1 VNYQIIKKYSH
12 FFALLL
18 LIVSSFSFAKTQK
31 IIIDGDLGADP
42 CDFATISMAYN
53 MHNNDEIEILALMM
67 PIPDDIATQN
77 LSILDALYNRK
88 DKPIPIG
95 VFKNKSDPL
104 YQTMLDGVNNVVH
117 AKPAAKV
124 INKIH
129 NDLVSTNIDSAWGG
143 VSLYRKLLSEQE
155 DGSVTLLFEGQLG
168 LLLGLLQSEADEYSP
183 LSGIDLIN
191 KKVDK
196 IVSMIGTFPNI
207 LEWRKVAQLP
217 HYVFGPFPNI
227 NIWIV
232 LSMLPIPVDYPEY
245 NARNFGAASITHE
258 AFGLLEKISKD
269 IPITLVDYEVG
280 LLIPTGEAYI
290 DLEKTDPVYLSFV
303 NNNTFSKEYGAVFGE
318 VPRNNPAFDEAALLY
333 AVRGPMDYFD
343 VVQGRVNF
351 DIKGVS
357 KWTASEDIQGDNARH
372 LRVLVKKGA
381 NDGQKLSGYIENMV
395 MNPDYKVKTLSP

>member
-1 VNYQIIKKYSH
+1 MNYQIIKKYSH

-53 MHNNDEIEILALMM
+53 LHNNDEIEILALMM

-245 NARNFGAASITHE
+245 NARNFGAASITYK

-303 NNNTFSKEYGAVFGE
+303 NNNTFSKEYGAVFGK

-357 KWTASEDIQGDNARH
+357 KWTASEDIQGENARH